1 MGICKPASE
10 CFVKTYSG
18 SDGFHFASQETKT
31 YDIIDSNKLREE
43 LWPLP
48 KIKDNYS
55 ELKVMI

>member
-1 MGICKPASE
+1 MGICKPANE
-10 CFVKTYSG
+10 HFVKTHCG
-18 SDGFHFASQETKT
+18 SDGFHLEGQEKKT